1 MGAFL
6 ALALSTL
13 TATPPKAIAAE
24 QVILK
29 LGAIEQTIPVSD
41 LEYFATTG
49 EVKPSLKLYQWVLTP
64 QVQNTLARRLYV
76 DPSVADIFLNE
87 LLSKSDG
94 RQLLK
99 QLQEIL
105 PNSSSDQI
113 KIALYRTLERN
124 QGVSI
129 LSFANAYPEATMTLD
144 VTAAIA
150 TFAQFQV
157 SQWQNQLLSPILA
170 RELQVDDRSP
180 QFYVPNLNPAQI
192 GKMRV
197 RQRSLILLDR
207 DRKRRIP
214 VDLFYAS
221 DTKGPL
227 VVLSHGFAADRR
239 FLSYLAEHLASH
251 GFSVAAIEHPGS
263 SIETLAQISLNLNPT
278 QFLPA
283 SEFIDRP
290 KDVSF
295 LLDEL
300 ERIDRGWGYLAQKF
314 NTENVVAIGHSLGGY
329 TALALAGGELDLKQL
344 RQFCNDRIPLG
355 RAPADWLQC
364 AAAQL
369 PQTHVRLRDYRVK
382 RVIAFNPSLG
392 HLFGANG
399 LEQVRTPTLILTGSE
414 DSITPPLQHQL
425 EPFKQLTGEKLLVS
439 VTGGTH
445 MSVTDIANLNSMM
458 GQSSLVRE
466 RMGYDVEPVRELA
479 RAISL
484 AFVYQETPHGNL
496 YEPFLSAGYVQSL
509 STPNFPMRL
518 TRKLPSTTL
527 AWLGF
532 LQFGGKRLAYKHPH
546 QLQEKLPIHANTTN
560 RCFFYTEYQLPWRRQ
575 CTGQLQHIFTNLLSN
590 DPV

>member
-6 ALALSTL
+6 ALALGTL
-13 TATPPKAIAAE
+13 TATPPRAIAAE
-24 QVILK
+24 EVTLK
-29 LGAIEQTIPVSD
+29 LGAVEQTIPLGD
-41 LEYFATTG
+41 LEHFATTG
-49 EVKPSLKLYQWVLTP
+49 ELKPSLKLYQWVLTP
-64 QVQNTLARRLYV
+64 QVQNALARRLHV
-76 DPSVADIFLNE
+76 DNSVADTFLDE

-94 RQLLK
+94 RQLLE
-99 QLQEIL
+99 QLQEVL

-113 KIALYRTLERN
+113 KDALYRTLEHN

-129 LSFANAYPEATMTLD
+129 LSFARAYPEDTMTLD
-144 VTAAIA
+144 VTAAVA
-150 TFAQFQV
+150 TLAQLQV
-157 SQWQNQLLSPILA
+157 SQWQNKLLSPILA
-170 RELQVDDRSP
+170 RELQVEDADTSA
-180 QFYVPNLNPAQI
+180 YIPNLDPAQA

-197 RQRSLILLDR
+197 RQRSLILRDR

-214 VDLFYAS
+214 VDLFYAPK
-221 DTKGPL
+221 TKGPL
-227 VVLSHGFAADRR
+227 IVLSHGFAADRR
-239 FLSYLAEHLASH
+239 FLNYLAEHLASH

-290 KDVSF
+290 KDVTF
-295 LLDEL
+295 LLNEL
-300 ERIDRGWGYLAQKF
+300 ERIDSGWGYLANKF

-344 RQFCNDRIPLG
+344 RQFCNERIPLG

-369 PQTHVRLRDYRVK
+369 PQAHLRLRDYRVK
-382 RVIAFNPSLG
+382 RTIAFNPSLG
-392 HLFGANG
+392 HLFGDNG
-399 LEQVRTPTLILTGSE
+399 LKQVRTPTLILTGSE

-425 EPFKQLTGEKLLVS
+425 KPFKQLTTEKFLVN

-466 RMGYDVEPVRELA
+466 RMGHDAEPVRELA
-479 RAISL
+479 RAVSL
-484 AFVYQETPHGNL
+484 AFIYQETPHGNL

-509 STPNFPMRL
+509 STPHLPMRL
-518 TRKLPSTTL
+518 TRKLPSTTQ
-527 AWLGF
+527 AWLGM
-532 LQFGGKRLAYKHPH
+532 LQFGEKRLAYKKPH
-546 QLQEKLPIHANTTN
+546 QLPEKLPIHAKTTN
-560 RCFFYTEYQLPWRRQ
+560 RCFFYTEYQLPWQRR
-575 CTGQLQHIFTNLLSN
+575 CTGQLKHIFTNLLSN

>member
-1 MGAFL
+1 VGAFF
-6 ALALSTL
+6 ALAVGTL

-24 QVILK
+24 QVTLK
-29 LGAIEQTIPVSD
+29 LGAIEQTIPVRD
-41 LEYFATTG
+41 LEHYATTG
-49 EVKPSLKLYQWVLTP
+49 ELKPSLKLYQWVLTP
-64 QVQNTLARRLYV
+64 QVQNALARRLHV
-76 DPSVADIFLNE
+76 DSSVADTFLDE

-94 RQLLK
+94 RQLLE
-99 QLQEIL
+99 QLREVL

-124 QGVSI
+124 QGVSV
-129 LSFANAYPEATMTLD
+129 LSFASAYPEETMTLD
-144 VTAAIA
+144 VTAAMAIL
-150 TFAQFQV
+150 AQLQV

-170 RELQVDDRSP
+170 RELEVSPDDNIA
-180 QFYVPNLNPAQI
+180 YVPNLNPAQA

-197 RQRSLILLDR
+197 RQRSLILIDR

-214 VDLFYAS
+214 VDLFYAPE
-221 DTKGPL
+221 TKGPL

-239 FLSYLAEHLASH
+239 FLNYLAEHLASH

-278 QFLPA
+278 QLLPA
-283 SEFIDRP
+283 SEFINRP
-290 KDVSF
+290 KDITF
-295 LLDEL
+295 LLNEL
-300 ERIDRGWGYLAQKF
+300 ERIDRGWGYLANKF
-314 NTENVVAIGHSLGGY
+314 NTQDVVAIGHSLGGY

-369 PQTHVRLRDYRVK
+369 PQSHLRLRDDRVK

-392 HLFGANG
+392 HLFGDNG
-399 LEQVRTPTLILTGSE
+399 LAQVRTPTLILTGSE

-425 EPFKQLTGEKLLVS
+425 KPFKQLTTEKLLVS

-445 MSVTDIANLNSMM
+445 MSVTDIANINSMI
-458 GQSSLVRE
+458 GQNSLVQE
-466 RMGYDVEPVRELA
+466 RMGYDAEPIRELT
-479 RAISL
+479 RSISL
-484 AFVYQETPHGNL
+484 AFVYQETPYGDL
-496 YEPFLSAGYVQSL
+496 YEPFLSAAYVQSL
-509 STPNFPMRL
+509 STPNLPMRL
-518 TRKLPSTTL
+518 THKLPSTTL

-532 LQFGGKRLAYKHPH
+532 LQFSEKRLAYKNPH
-546 QLQEKLPIHANTTN
+546 QLPEKLPVHANTTN
-560 RCFFYTEYQLPWRRQ
+560 RCFFYTEYQLPWRRR